1 MVAARV
7 CRPGRAA
14 AALPVVVP
22 IWLDMPAG
30 SDQVVDHDRLF
41 AAWAVI
47 VGSLGLRS
55 ESFGNARGVST
66 AIIGVSILLAAA
78 TGFAVIYVS
87 N

>member
-1 MVAARV
+1 MVHAFLVLAAEEAEKSETLFFV
-7 CRPGRAA
+7 LGC
-14 AALPVVVP
+14 
-22 IWLDMPAG
+22 
-30 SDQVVDHDRLF
+30 LF